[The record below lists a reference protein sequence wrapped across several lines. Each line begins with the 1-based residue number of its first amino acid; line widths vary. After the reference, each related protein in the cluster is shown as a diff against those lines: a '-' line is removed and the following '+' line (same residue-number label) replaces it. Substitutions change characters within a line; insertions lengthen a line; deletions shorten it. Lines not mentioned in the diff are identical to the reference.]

1 MSENELKTVDSMP
14 GSINE
19 LIIVNKRLKRP
30 PSLSESFA
38 SSPENIARANL
49 MPLIPISER
58 IDVMYEESEESAQI
72 KTIHYKYEKQIVEIF
87 IKLLLH
93 ITMISI
99 FETLFYF
106 LYVSSLEDNG
116 IVQTL
121 NTFING
127 VVTQCRNL
135 TPIQIDIVDNFLEP
149 YINATQIIQQ
159 GGEEEI
165 TRNIYNKGISIR
177 AWIYVGCL
185 FGLLVITTIYIKLRR
200 IEIKWRS
207 IILENMAMV
216 VMLALYELMFFN
228 TIIYLYHPIS
238 ADEIAKNAVIT
249 LQGQCGILE

>member
-1 MSENELKTVDSMP
+1 MYKTVNELKTVDSMP

-19 LIIVNKRLKRP
+19 LISANKRLKRP

-38 SSPENIARANL
+38 SSAENIARANL

-58 IDVMYEESEESAQI
+58 SDVMYEESAQT
-72 KTIHYKYEKQIVEIF
+72 KTILKYEKQIVEIF

-127 VVTQCRNL
+127 VVSQCRNL
-135 TPIQIDIVDNFLEP
+135 SPIQVDIVDAFLEP

-159 GGEEEI
+159 GNSEEI
-165 TRNIYNKGISIR
+165 VRNIYNKEISIR

-185 FGLLVITTIYIKLRR
+185 FGLLVINVVYIKLRR
-200 IEIKWRS
+200 IEIKWYS

-216 VMLALYELMFFN
+216 VLLALYELMFFN
-228 TIIYLYHPIS
+228 TIIYYYHPIS
-238 ADEIAKNAVIT
+238 ADEIGRNAVET